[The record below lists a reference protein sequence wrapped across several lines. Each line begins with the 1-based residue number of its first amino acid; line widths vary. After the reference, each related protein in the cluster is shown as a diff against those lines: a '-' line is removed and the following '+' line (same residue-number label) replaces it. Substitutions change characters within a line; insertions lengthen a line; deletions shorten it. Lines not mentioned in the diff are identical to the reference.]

1 MSTTSHSSGQP
12 SVEQLSQLETA
23 NRLKS
28 EFIANVSHELR
39 TPLHAIV
46 GYAELL
52 LEGVYGT
59 LNDEQAQT
67 VQYVN
72 DSASDLLGIVN
83 NLLDL
88 SKIES
93 GRADLILSSFD
104 LRDLIGELLT
114 QIKPLADEKHLV
126 LESTV
131 KVDNSLIRTD
141 RGKMKQI
148 LTNLV
153 GNAVKFTDSG
163 KVTVVVSPASVS
175 PAKPNGPHSRRLLI
189 SVQDTGVGIP
199 ADKLDKIFEKFYQV
213 DGSASRSH
221 EGTGLGLYITKQ
233 LLELIAGTVEVK
245 STAGKG
251 TTVTISLPE
260 NYEEIEGIQRLRR
273 HLATAKATAHSE
285 QGASDRLVLAVSD
298 NPDIARILT
307 DGLGSADYS
316 VRVVH
321 ASNEVI
327 SLARKLRPLV
337 ILLNAENS
345 SSEFWSIFQELKSH
359 TETKDIPTIFL
370 GNDDARHLGVPLSV
384 AAPMNRQ
391 EVLRSI
397 RATTRTGKKNVLIV
411 DDDESFREVLKCVLA
426 EEGYQISEAADGK
439 DALARLAEVKPDL
452 LVLDLHIPEIDGW
465 EVIRHITQDAGLKDM
480 EVLVISGDMLDDKE
494 TAVINARAAGFIC
507 KADFKVNTVLD
518 KVADLLEVN

>member
-1 MSTTSHSSGQP
+1 MTAQSSSKPSPDELSH
-12 SVEQLSQLETA
+12 LETA
-23 NRLKS
+23 SRLKS

-59 LNDEQAQT
+59 LDDEQAQT
-67 VQYVN
+67 IQYIN
-72 DSASDLLGIVN
+72 DSANDLLGMVN

-93 GRADLILSSFD
+93 GRADLILNSFD
-104 LRDLIGELLT
+104 LRDLITELFA
-114 QIKPLADEKHLV
+114 QIKPLADAKHIA
-126 LESTV
+126 LESDV
-131 KVDNSLIRTD
+131 RVDDSLIRTD
-141 RGKMKQI
+141 RGKLKQI

-153 GNAVKFTDSG
+153 GNALKFTDSG
-163 KVTVVVSPASVS
+163 KVAVIVSPAPVS
-175 PAKPNGPHSRRLLI
+175 STKPVGAHSRRLQI
-189 SVQDTGVGIP
+189 SVQDTGVGIS
-199 ADKLDKIFEKFYQV
+199 ADKLDKIFEKFYQG

-221 EGTGLGLYITKQ
+221 EGTGLGLYISKQ

-245 STAGKG
+245 SSPGKG
-251 TTVTISLPE
+251 TTITILLPQ

-273 HLATAKATAHSE
+273 HIASAKATAPVE
-285 QGASDRLVLAVSD
+285 EGASDRLVLAVSD
-298 NPDIARILT
+298 DPDISRILT

-327 SLARKLRPLV
+327 TLAKKLRPLV
-337 ILLNAENS
+337 ILLNAEDS

-359 TETKDIPTIFL
+359 SETKDIPTIFL
-370 GNDDARHLGVPLSV
+370 GNDSARHLGAPVSV

-397 RATTRTGKKNVLIV
+397 RATTVTGKKNVLIV
-411 DDDESFREVLKCVLA
+411 DDDESFREVLKCTLG
-426 EEGYQISEAADGK
+426 EEGYRVSEAVDGK
-439 DALARLAEVKPDL
+439 DALAKLTEVKPDL

-480 EVLVISGDMLDDKE
+480 EVLVISGDRLDDKE
-494 TAVINARAAGFIC
+494 AAAINAHASGFIC
-507 KADFKVNTVLD
+507 KADFKVGTVLD